1 MGGFDWIIAVVF
13 LISVLIGAMRGFA
26 KEALSLAAWV
36 VSIWLALTFCS
47 EAGEFVNQY
56 VRIPNPTFRD
66 WAGFALIFL
75 GGLIAFELASYLII
89 KLLIRGPV
97 RGIDHVLGIGFG
109 ALRAAAIIVVF
120 VIVGRGFAME
130 DSGWWQN
137 SRHVGYFEMIA
148 DSIEPLLPESWRAQT
163 EDVVDQSQAV
173 IDVAGKLSPQVEA
186 DKASEVESVEVTEE

>member
-1 MGGFDWIIAVVF
+1 MGGFDWIIAVIF
-13 LISVLIGAMRGFA
+13 IISVLIGAMRGFA

-56 VRIPNPTFRD
+56 IRIPNPTFRE

-75 GGLIAFELASYLII
+75 GGLIVFELVSYLII

-120 VIVGRGFAME
+120 VIVGRGFALE
-130 DSGWWQN
+130 ESGWWQN
-137 SRHVGYFEMIA
+137 SRHIGYFEMMA

-173 IDVAGKLSPQVEA
+173 IDVADKLMPQTEAAKSSQADPVET
-186 DKASEVESVEVTEE
+186 DE

>member
-26 KEALSLAAWV
+26 KEALSLAAWI
-36 VSIWLALTFCS
+36 VSIWLAFTFCS

-66 WAGFALIFL
+66 WAGFAVIFL

-97 RGIDHVLGIGFG
+97 RGVDHVLGIGFG
-109 ALRAAAIIVVF
+109 ALRAAAIVVAF
-120 VIVGRGFAME
+120 VIVGRGFALE

-137 SRHVGYFEMIA
+137 SRHIGYFEMMA
-148 DSIEPLLPESWRAQT
+148 DSIEPLFPESWRVQT
-163 EDVVDQSQAV
+163 EEAVDQSKAV
-173 IDVAGKLSPQVEA
+173 IDVAGNLTPKTETAQEFESDLDEA
-186 DKASEVESVEVTEE
+186 TQE